1 MATLKK
7 EGLIMTAKTPRH
19 KIPAPPQEN
28 IQVESVAEPVQVQ
41 PPAAITAYD
50 DFWDDLPSCIVEPI
64 INGDPKTV
72 LVSNLEVGEILT
84 LKFSGS
90 TYSTEIKLNVG
101 KRATNWGI
109 EMSVK
114 SKHMDGTT
122 EYNVT
127 GSFGCSKLNNAP
139 NANSLYNYLM
149 ANISKVAR

>member
-1 MATLKK
+1 MAKNNK
-7 EGLIMTAKTPRH
+7 NFYSRQPEIPPEQPVTPM
-19 KIPAPPQEN
+19 PEPPDK
-28 IQVESVAEPVQVQ
+28 P
-41 PPAAITAYD
+41 ITAYD
-50 DFWDDLPSCIVEPI
+50 DFWDDLPSYIVEPI

-72 LVSNLEVGEILT
+72 LVSNLEVGEFLT